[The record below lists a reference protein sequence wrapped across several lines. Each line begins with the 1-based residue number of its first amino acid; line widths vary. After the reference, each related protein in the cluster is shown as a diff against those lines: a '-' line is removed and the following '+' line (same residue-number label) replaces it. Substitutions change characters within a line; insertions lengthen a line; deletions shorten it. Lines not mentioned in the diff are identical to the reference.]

1 MDEFRVYFNRRKQFI
16 TVHLWDV
23 NPGTFAN
30 WGGGR
35 WGYFDAK
42 WENPKHGFFGEFHAV
57 KSRINRE
64 DLVAH
69 ELLHVLF
76 EWIRARKITPS
87 LRNEERLVILY
98 DELVRNFYRGYK
110 KLETK

>member
-1 MDEFRVYFNRRKQFI
+1 LDEFTVFFNRKKQWFK
-16 TVHLWDV
+16 VFLWDV

-35 WGYFDAK
+35 WAYWEAK
-42 WENPKHGFFGEFHAV
+42 WENPKQGFFGEFHAV
-57 KSRINRE
+57 KSRVNRE

-76 EWIRARKITPS
+76 EWIRAREIKVST
-87 LRNEERLVILY
+87 RNEERLVTLF
-98 DELVRNFYRGYK
+98 DEITRNFYRAYRKSDGK
-110 KLETK
+110 

>member
-1 MDEFRVYFNRRKQFI
+1 MDEFTVYFNKKKQFF

-23 NPGTFAN
+23 NPGTFSN

-35 WGYFDAK
+35 WGY
-42 WENPKHGFFGEFHAV
+42 WEAMWEHPKHGKFGEFHAV

-76 EWIRARKITPS
+76 EWIRANNIIMTT
-87 LRNEERLVILY
+87 RNEEKLVTLF
-98 DELVRNFYRGYK
+98 DEITRNFYKAYK
-110 KLETK
+110 KLGVK